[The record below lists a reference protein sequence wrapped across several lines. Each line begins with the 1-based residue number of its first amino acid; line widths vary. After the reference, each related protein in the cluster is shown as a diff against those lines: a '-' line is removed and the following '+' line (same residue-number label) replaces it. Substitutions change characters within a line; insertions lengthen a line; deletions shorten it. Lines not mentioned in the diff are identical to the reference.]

1 MVFKDKEYLSKEV
14 VPLLRSSYSY
24 ITHGRQIT
32 WSNFIGEWAKWSILY
47 QGCTNS
53 RNWICVCLI
62 SPFPLV

>member
-32 WSNFIGEWAKWSILY
+32 WSNFIGE
-47 QGCTNS
+47 
-53 RNWICVCLI
+53 
-62 SPFPLV
+62 